1 MAQGEKRP
9 VVMEAAKGVPGG
21 VASLGADGKVPQEQ
35 LPEFGI
41 SNAEIKQELVDD
53 DCLAIT
59 DSEANNSTKRV
70 FWSDIKELLGGL
82 FVPITRKINN
92 KALSSDV
99 SLNAADVG
107 AANRNF
113 LELSRYGTNS
123 TGYTGWIEVGK
134 IPIVTS
140 SNSTQSIVFLVL
152 GNQSTKNGVLSLL
165 IRIEPKATISATLSN
180 LEWLSV
186 SDADLVDKFALASEE
201 GYAVLY
207 AKVTRSWDFFHVG
220 ILGQAFDTNEFMD
233 PSDSRLFKLTS
244 NWNLEG
250 NHKGTINPILT
261 SSIGFTPEI
270 MGAVAASGWVNGRLF
285 VGSSSGGIT
294 QLGFPSSANSILRQ
308 STSGGPYWTTPANF
322 VKETAVISGTDYT
335 TVRLR
340 GSGLRNADTNP
351 TDNGTINWTYG

>member
-1 MAQGEKRP
+1 MSNPITVELPADLPTNWQQYQVVSPNGIEAGLDEQHGYNYLMEQVNNAQT
-9 VVMEAAKGVPGG
+9 AAKECGEALGDTVP
-21 VASLGADGKVPQEQ
+21 ASR
-35 LPEFGI
+35 
-41 SNAEIKQELVDD
+41 EINGHPLTDD
-53 DCLAIT
+53 VTLD
-59 DSEANNSTKRV
+59 
-70 FWSDIKELLGGL
+70 
-82 FVPITRKINN
+82 
-92 KALSSDV
+92 
-99 SLNAADVG
+99 AADVG
-107 AANRNF
+107 AAERNY
-113 LELSRYGTNS
+113 LDLARYGTDD
-123 TGYTGWIEVGK
+123 TGYTGWIEVGR
-134 IPIVTS
+134 IHIVMNS
-140 SNSTQSIVFLVL
+140 RSTQSITFLVL
-152 GNQSTKNGVLSLL
+152 GNQNSRNGILSLVV
-165 IRIEPKATISATLSN
+165 RNDPAGAISNTLSS

-186 SDADLVDKFALASEE
+186 SYEGMVDRFAITSED
-201 GYAVLY
+201 GDCVLY
-207 AKVTRSWDFFHVG
+207 AKVSSAWDFFHVG

-244 NWNLEG
+244 NWKLEG

-351 TDNGTINWTYG
+351 TANGTINWTYE

>member
-1 MAQGEKRP
+1 MSMTLEEAIALLNEQYETCKRIYDCSADQRKSYP
-9 VVMEAAKGVPGG
+9 NVPQFMEALGMALTALRHQIWEDQLWHNAKTDPPKTPG
-21 VASLGADGKVPQEQ
+21 LYYGK
-35 LPEFGI
+35 
-41 SNAEIKQELVDD
+41 KDD
-53 DCLAIT
+53 
-59 DSEANNSTKRV
+59 
-70 FWSDIKELLGGL
+70 
-82 FVPITRKINN
+82 
-92 KALSSDV
+92 
-99 SLNAADVG
+99 
-107 AANRNF
+107 
-113 LELSRYGTNS
+113 TNS
-123 TGYTGWIEVGK
+123 MYACQYTGWIEVGR
-134 IPIVTS
+134 IRIVTT

-152 GNQSTKNGVLSLL
+152 GNQNTKNGILSLL

-186 SDADLVDKFALASEE
+186 SDEDLVNKFALASED

-207 AKVTRSWDFFHVG
+207 AKVTSTWDFFHVG

-285 VGSSSGGIT
+285 VGGRTGGVT
-294 QLGFPSSANSILRQ
+294 QLGFPSASNSILRQ
-308 STSGGPYWTTPANF
+308 STSGDPYWTTPANF

-351 TDNGTINWTYG
+351 TANGTINWTYE